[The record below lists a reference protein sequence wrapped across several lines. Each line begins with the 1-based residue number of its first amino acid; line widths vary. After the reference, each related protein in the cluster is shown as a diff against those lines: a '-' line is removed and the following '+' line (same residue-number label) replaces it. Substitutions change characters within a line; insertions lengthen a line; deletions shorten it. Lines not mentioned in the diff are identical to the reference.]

1 MRHSQQPSKIPIQDV
16 SESHQQPIFLA
27 AGGGVL
33 GLGRVS
39 TIVHLL
45 CHSHPRV
52 SVINVAS
59 FGRASSKSGAAVDLE
74 AITDT

>member
-1 MRHSQQPSKIPIQDV
+1 M
-16 SESHQQPIFLA
+16 
-27 AGGGVL
+27 L

-45 CHSHPRV
+45 CHSHLLV
-52 SVINVAS
+52 SIINVAS
-59 FGRASSKSGAAVDLE
+59 FGKASSKAGAAVHLE